1 MSEDY
6 VDGKVRQLIKD
17 LEDHVDSIRIFVNKT
32 SDSNADCI
40 SCYTLGKGNFYAQYG
55 QIKEWITFNENKFR
69 HDLSQNE
76 GT

>member
-1 MSEDY
+1 MSENY
-6 VDGKVRQLIKD
+6 VDAKIKQLIKD
-17 LEDHVDSIRIFVNKT
+17 LEDHVDSIRVFVTKT
-32 SDSNADCI
+32 SDSNADTT
-40 SCYTLGKGNFYAQYG
+40 SCYTLGKGNFYTQYG